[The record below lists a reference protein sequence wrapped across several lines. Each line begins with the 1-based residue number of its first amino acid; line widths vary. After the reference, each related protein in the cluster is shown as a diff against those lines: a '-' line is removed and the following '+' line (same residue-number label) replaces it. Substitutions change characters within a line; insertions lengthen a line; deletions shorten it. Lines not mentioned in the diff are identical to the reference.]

1 MQFCERFPDI
11 IARFERFW
19 KGEDTDRP
27 VLFITAPK
35 DEPDTCVRPPEL
47 ARPEDRVLPGYMVA
61 QARHRLAT
69 TAHIAE
75 GYPHFFVN
83 FGPGILHGCIGGE
96 PDFSSTATTWF
107 PPFLSDIEQFTSL
120 RFQPEGKWWKRIM
133 ACTNGLLEEVGDELV
148 VSITDLGGA
157 ADILASAVGTEQLL
171 FDVVER
177 PEAVKAAVGH
187 CHAMWMEAYEINYA
201 TIAAKQ
207 DVSTPW
213 WPVVSRGRT
222 YMTQSDFNSM
232 IGPAVFADLFAEE
245 LGEIYGSLD
254 NGAFHLDGIGTEVHV
269 RTLVALENLN
279 CIQWV
284 PEPGTSALRHAGM
297 LREIQKAGVSVTF
310 GIEPGE
316 VEAACGEFDPRRLM
330 LSVSCESEGEARRL
344 VEDTLRWCKGRGW

>member
-1 MQFCERFPDI
+1 MRFCERFPDT

-27 VLFITAPK
+27 VLFITAPR
-35 DEPDTCVRPPEL
+35 DEPDSSVGPPAL
-47 ARPEDRVLPGYMVA
+47 GRPEDRVLPEHMVA
-61 QARHRLAT
+61 QARYRAAT

-83 FGPGILHGCIGGE
+83 FGPGILHGCIGGDA
-96 PDFSSTATTWF
+96 DFSSTATTWF
-107 PPFLSDIEQFTSL
+107 PRFLSDIEEFPSL
-120 RFQPEGKWWKRIM
+120 RFERQGKWWSRIM
-133 ACTNGLLEEVGDELV
+133 ACTEALLEGAGDEVV
-148 VSITDLGGA
+148 VSITDLGGC

-171 FDVVER
+171 FDVLER
-177 PEAVKAAVGH
+177 PEAVKAAVDH
-187 CHAMWMEAYEINYA
+187 CHTLWMEAYEINYA
-201 TIAAKQ
+201 MIAAKQ

-245 LGEIYGSLD
+245 LGAIYRSLD

-269 RTLVALENLN
+269 PTLVALGNLN

-284 PEPGTSALRHAGM
+284 PE
-297 LREIQKAGVSVTF
+297 
-310 GIEPGE
+310 E
-316 VEAACGEFDPRRLM
+316 VETACREFDPRRLM
-330 LSVSCESEGEARRL
+330 LNVSCGSEEEGRRL
-344 VEDTLRWCKGRGW
+344 VEDTLRWCEGRKA